1 MSHVNDKIAE
11 YVFEELPAEEMAEA
25 RKHVAACM
33 DCKTHVEQF
42 QQTHAMLKASPD
54 VDPPRNIIFEFQKPT
69 VSRLWR
75 WLPAAAVAAVLILA
89 IVLGGPIHVQWRDS
103 QLTIAFGQ
111 IIPSAE
117 TNQSVALAT

>member
-1 MSHVNDKIAE
+1 MSHVNDRIAE
-11 YVFEELPAEEMAEA
+11 YVFEDLSAEEMAGA
-25 RKHVAACM
+25 RKHVAACT

-42 QQTHAMLKASPD
+42 QQTHAMLTASPD
-54 VDPPRNIIFEFQKPT
+54 VDPPRNLVFEFQKPIA
-69 VSRLWR
+69 SRLWR

-111 IIPSAE
+111 IIPRDEA
-117 TNQSVALAT
+117 NQSAAL